1 MEIEELKTQLNNC
14 ARTSDGRLRLSA
26 ELRSQ
31 IAETLKESGLGTKGF
46 SELTGLSEMTIYK
59 AKKRANQGRGL
70 ITKRRKSLFKEI
82 SVTAEVSKYVVTGP
96 SGLRLEMQSVEDISA
111 LWRSLC

>member
-1 MEIEELKTQLNNC
+1 MEIEGLKTQINSC
-14 ARTSDGRLRLSA
+14 ARTSDGRLKLSA

-59 AKKRANQGRGL
+59 AKKGANSARVL
-70 ITKRRKSLFKEI
+70 VTKRRKSLFKEI
-82 SVTAEVSKYVVTGP
+82 SVMAETPKYVVTGP
-96 SGLRLEMQSVEDISA
+96 SGLRLEMQSVQEVSV